1 MAKNHYENIP
11 LKIKQEI
18 GNYAAIHGTK
28 TAINHFSKIYLK
40 FPLKRT
46 TLNSWKETLV
56 DDKML
61 QKIRDVRCYNRI
73 TFSVNSIVIGTGVM
87 KANKPK
93 S

>member
-46 TLNSWKETLV
+46 TLNSWKEKV
-56 DDKML
+56 K
-61 QKIRDVRCYNRI
+61 KKKGKG
-73 TFSVNSIVIGTGVM
+73 FSFIGHRKSKTNSCG
-87 KANKPK
+87 
-93 S
+93 